1 MKKSIKA
8 LLTVCTMA
16 LCLTFLLTGCE
27 LFVKD
32 CEHTYDN
39 ACDTTCNLC
48 GEARETSAHQWKDA
62 TCTSL
67 KTCTVCGYTEGE
79 MLPHNW
85 EDATCI
91 TAKTCKTCGATDGEA
106 LGHTPADDDGDC
118 STSVICTVCEEILVE
133 AKEHDLAG
141 DYEYDEDGHWQIC
154 QNDGCEVNGDR
165 EDHNGG
171 KATATELAICEACS
185 QPYGELAIPK
195 ITGVVIKNT
204 DSPQYNAETR
214 TFTVKANGTGDLPIL
229 EANGN
234 NFDEFSNY
242 SFLDETWKILYA
254 SGSNINF
261 TSGYWIIE
269 GNTAILEVPSSW
281 RSDFG
286 TEPHEIIYTNDGGE
300 TWIPTGYYVVMEDG
314 SIKNAD
320 DLQAA
325 ILEGGT
331 VKLTQDLVLDS
342 EVFIDSAVEATLD
355 LNGFSITE
363 DKGIGIGLFSLFNP
377 NAMLTITGEGTLSA
391 NGTVPLYVDKGT
403 LIIEHGVTVDG
414 NAYGEGDWFVIVNKS
429 GSVVINGGSF
439 ISGNGIAVY
448 CIESTAVCEING
460 GRFTYDPGTYVNIE
474 THKILENDDGTL
486 SVMPKS
492 IDGEGSILCLDVTPK
507 ISGRPWTEGIYVYFY
522 DSDGVILTSANSSHV
537 DGIYIITDIPD
548 GTAKVKFADA
558 WEGNDTATM
567 DVEDG
572 FNMFVLDGNTDDEGK
587 YTGTW
592 TTYNP

>member
-8 LLTVCTMA
+8 LLTACIMA
-16 LCLTFLLTGCE
+16 LCLTFLLTGCN

-39 ACDTTCNLC
+39 ACDTACNLC

-91 TAKTCKTCGATDGEA
+91 TAKTCKTCGATDGEP
-106 LGHTPADDDGDC
+106 LGHTPAEDDGDC
-118 STSVICTVCEEILVE
+118 TTAITCSDCGTVTTP
-133 AKEHDLAG
+133 ARDNHT
-141 DYEYDEDGHWQIC
+141 
-154 QNDGCEVNGDR
+154 
-165 EDHNGG
+165 GG
-171 KATATELAICEACS
+171 KATATELAICEVCS

-214 TFTVKANGTGDLPIL
+214 TFTVKANGTGDLPVL

-242 SFLDETWKILYA
+242 SFLDDTWIITYA
-254 SGSNINF
+254 LGSGVSF
-261 TSGYWIIE
+261 TGDYWIIE
-269 GNTAILEVPSSW
+269 ENTATLEILSDW
-281 RSDFG
+281 RHNIG
-286 TEPHEIIYTNDGGE
+286 TEPYEIMYTNDGGE

-314 SIKNAD
+314 SITNAD
-320 DLQAA
+320 ELEAA
-325 ILEGGT
+325 ILAGGT

-363 DKGIGIGLFSLFNP
+363 DKGLGIGLFSLFNP
-377 NAMLTITGEGTLSA
+377 NAILTITGEGTLSA
-391 NGTVPLYVDKGT
+391 NGTVPLYVDEGT

-414 NAYGEGDWFVIVNKS
+414 HAYGESDWFVIVNE
-429 GSVVINGGSF
+429 GGHVVINGGSF
-439 ISGNGIAVY
+439 ISGNSIAIY
-448 CIESTAVCEING
+448 CIESTAACEING
-460 GRFTYDPGTYVNIE
+460 GRFTYDPVSFVNTE
-474 THKILENDDGTL
+474 THKVLENDDGTL

-492 IDGEGSILCLDVTPK
+492 IDGKGNILYLDVSAVSSSYIWTSG
-507 ISGRPWTEGIYVYFY
+507 ISIFFY
-522 DSDGVILTSANSSHV
+522 DSDGVLLDWAGGTLA
-537 DGIYIITDIPD
+537 DGVYTITEIPD
-548 GTAKVKFADA
+548 GTAKVEF
-558 WEGNDTATM
+558 NDLMFGEKIAKM
-567 DVEDG
+567 DVPEG
-572 FNMFVLDGNTDDEGK
+572 CNMFVLDGNTDDEGK

>member
-1 MKKSIKA
+1 MKKLTLI
-8 LLTVCTMA
+8 LLSVLMIVTLATC
-16 LCLTFLLTGCE
+16 GN
-27 LFVKD
+27 K

-39 ACDTTCNLC
+39 ACDATCNEC
-48 GEARETSAHQWKDA
+48 GETREVSAHQWNDA
-62 TCTSL
+62 TCTTL
-67 KTCTVCGYTEGE
+67 KTCTVCGTTEGE

-91 TAKTCKTCGATDGEA
+91 TAKTCKTCGATDGSA
-106 LGHTPADDDGDC
+106 LGHEWTTPDVDLCEVQSTCSRCGATDGENKEHTPVEDDGDC
-118 STSVICTVCEEILVE
+118 TTAITCSDCGTVTTP
-133 AKEHDLAG
+133 ARDNHT
-141 DYEYDEDGHWQIC
+141 
-154 QNDGCEVNGDR
+154 
-165 EDHNGG
+165 GG
-171 KATATELAICEACS
+171 EATATELAICEVCS
-185 QPYGELAIPK
+185 QSYGELAIPR

-229 EANGN
+229 EASGN

-254 SGSNINF
+254 SGSNVNL
-261 TSGYWIIE
+261 TGGYWIIE

-281 RSDFG
+281 SSDFE
-286 TEPHEIIYTNDGGE
+286 TEPHEIMYTNDGGE

-325 ILEGGT
+325 ILAGGT

-342 EVFIDSAVEATLD
+342 EVFIDSAVEVTLD

-363 DKGIGIGLFSLFNP
+363 DKGLGIGLFSLFNP

-391 NGTVPLYVDKGT
+391 NGTVPLYVDEGT
-403 LIIEHGVTVDG
+403 LIIDHGVTIDG
-414 NAYGEGDWFVIVNKS
+414 HAYGESDWFVIINES
-429 GSVVINGGSF
+429 GRVVINGGSF
-439 ISGNGIAVY
+439 ISGNRIAVY
-448 CIESTAVCEING
+448 CIESTATCEING
-460 GRFTYDPGTYVNIE
+460 GRFTYDPVSYVNTE
-474 THKILENDDGTL
+474 THKVLENGDGTL

-492 IDGEGSILCLDVTPK
+492 IDGEGSILCLDVTAK
-507 ISGRPWTEGIYVYFY
+507 ISGRTWTEGIYVYFY
-522 DSDGVILTSANSSHV
+522 DSDGVLLTSVNSSHV

>member
-1 MKKSIKA
+1 MKKTIKA

-16 LCLTFLLTGCE
+16 LCLTFLLAGCE

-39 ACDTTCNLC
+39 ACDATCNVC
-48 GEARETSAHQWKDA
+48 GEAREVSAHKWKDATCTSLKTCTVCGCTEGEMLPHSWEDA

-79 MLPHNW
+79 MLPHSW
-85 EDATCI
+85 EDPTCI
-91 TAKTCKTCGATDGEA
+91 TAKTCKTCGATDGEP

-118 STSVICTVCEEILVE
+118 TTAITCIDCGTVTTP
-133 AKEHDLAG
+133 ARDNHT
-141 DYEYDEDGHWQIC
+141 
-154 QNDGCEVNGDR
+154 
-165 EDHNGG
+165 GG
-171 KATATELAICEACS
+171 EATATELAICEVCS

-229 EANGN
+229 EANGR

-242 SFLDETWKILYA
+242 SFLDYTWSILYA
-254 SGSNINF
+254 SVSNVNF
-261 TSGYWIIE
+261 TGGYWIIE
-269 GNTAILEVPSSW
+269 ENTATLEMPSDW
-281 RSDFG
+281 RSDFE
-286 TEPHEIIYTNDGGE
+286 TEPHEIMYTNDSGE

-325 ILEGGT
+325 ILAGGT

-342 EVFIDSAVEATLD
+342 EVFINSAVEVTLD

-391 NGTVPLYVDKGT
+391 NGTVPLYVDEGT

-414 NAYGEGDWFVIVNKS
+414 HAYGESDWFVIVNE
-429 GSVVINGGSF
+429 GGRVVINGGSF
-439 ISGNGIAVY
+439 ISGNSIAVY
-448 CIESTAVCEING
+448 CIESTAACEING
-460 GRFTYDPGTYVNIE
+460 GRFTYDPGSYVNPE
-474 THKILENDDGTL
+474 THKVLENDDGTL

-492 IDGEGSILCLDVTPK
+492 IDGEGSILCLDVTAK

-522 DSDGVILTSANSSHV
+522 DSDGVVLTSVNSSHV

-567 DVEDG
+567 DVPEG

>member
-8 LLTVCTMA
+8 LFTVCAMA

-48 GEARETSAHQWKDA
+48 GEAREASAHQWKDA

-91 TAKTCKTCGATDGEA
+91 TAKTCKTCGATDGEP
-106 LGHTPADDDGDC
+106 LGHTPTEDDGDC
-118 STSVICTVCEEILVE
+118 TTAITCIDCGTVTTP
-133 AKEHDLAG
+133 ARDNHT
-141 DYEYDEDGHWQIC
+141 
-154 QNDGCEVNGDR
+154 
-165 EDHNGG
+165 GG
-171 KATATELAICEACS
+171 KATATELAICEVCS

-254 SGSNINF
+254 SGSNVNF
-261 TSGYWIIE
+261 TGGYWIIE
-269 GNTAILEVPSSW
+269 GNTATLEI
-281 RSDFG
+281 RSDWRDQIG
-286 TEPHEIIYTNDGGE
+286 TEPYEIMYTNDSGE

-325 ILEGGT
+325 ILAGGT

-342 EVFIDSAVEATLD
+342 EVFINSAVEVTLD

-363 DKGIGIGLFSLFNP
+363 DKGMGIGLFSLYNP

-391 NGTVPLYVDKGT
+391 NGTVPLYVDEGT

-414 NAYGEGDWFVIVNKS
+414 HAYGESDWFVIVNE
-429 GSVVINGGSF
+429 GGRVVINGGSF
-439 ISGNGIAVY
+439 ISGNRIAVY
-448 CIESTAVCEING
+448 CIESTAACEING
-460 GRFTYDPGTYVNIE
+460 GRFTYDPVSYVNTE
-474 THKILENDDGTL
+474 THKVLENDDGTL

-492 IDGEGSILCLDVTPK
+492 IDGEGSILCLDVTAK

-522 DSDGVILTSANSSHV
+522 DSDGVVLTSVNSSHV

-567 DVEDG
+567 DVPEG
-572 FNMFVLDGNTDDEGK
+572 FNMFVLDGNTDDKGK

>member
-1 MKKSIKA
+1 MKKTIKA

-27 LFVKD
+27 LFAKS

-39 ACDTTCNLC
+39 ACDATCNLC
-48 GEARETSAHQWKDA
+48 GEAREASAHQWKDA

-67 KTCTVCGYTEGE
+67 KACTVCGYTEGE
-79 MLPHNW
+79 MLPHSW

-91 TAKTCKTCGATDGEA
+91 TAKTCKTCTATEGSALGHEWTTPDVDLCEVQSTCSRCGVTDGENKE
-106 LGHTPADDDGDC
+106 HTPSEDDGDC
-118 STSVICTVCEEILVE
+118 TTAITCSDCGTVTTP
-133 AKEHDLAG
+133 ARDNHT
-141 DYEYDEDGHWQIC
+141 
-154 QNDGCEVNGDR
+154 
-165 EDHNGG
+165 GG
-171 KATATELAICEACS
+171 EATATELAICEVCS

-229 EANGN
+229 EASGN

-254 SGSNINF
+254 SGSNVNF
-261 TSGYWIIE
+261 TGGYWIIE

-281 RSDFG
+281 SSDFE
-286 TEPHEIIYTNDGGE
+286 TEPHEIMYTNDGGE

-325 ILEGGT
+325 ILAGGT

-342 EVFIDSAVEATLD
+342 EVFIDSAVEVTLD

-363 DKGIGIGLFSLFNP
+363 DKGLGIGLFSLFNP
-377 NAMLTITGEGTLSA
+377 NATLTITGEGTLSA
-391 NGTVPLYVDKGT
+391 NGTVPLYVDEGT
-403 LIIEHGVTVDG
+403 LIIDHGVTVDG
-414 NAYGEGDWFVIVNKS
+414 HAYGESDWFVIINE
-429 GSVVINGGSF
+429 GGRVVINGGSF
-439 ISGNGIAVY
+439 ISGNRIAVY
-448 CIESTAVCEING
+448 CIESTAACEING
-460 GRFTYDPGTYVNIE
+460 GRFTYDPVSYVNTE
-474 THKILENDDGTL
+474 THKVLENDDGTL

-492 IDGEGSILCLDVTPK
+492 IDGEGSILCLDVTAK

-522 DSDGVILTSANSSHV
+522 DSDGVVLTSVNSSHV

>member
-8 LLTVCTMA
+8 LFTVCTMA

-27 LFVKD
+27 LFAKD

-48 GEARETSAHQWKDA
+48 GEAREASAHQWKDA

-91 TAKTCKTCGATDGEA
+91 TAKTCKTCGATDGSA
-106 LGHTPADDDGDC
+106 LGHEWTTPDVDLCEVQSTCSRCGATDGENKEHTPTEDDGDC
-118 STSVICTVCEEILVE
+118 TTAITCIDCGTVTTP
-133 AKEHDLAG
+133 ARDNHT
-141 DYEYDEDGHWQIC
+141 
-154 QNDGCEVNGDR
+154 
-165 EDHNGG
+165 GG
-171 KATATELAICEACS
+171 KATATELAICEVCS

-214 TFTVKANGTGDLPIL
+214 TFTVKANGMGDLPIL

-242 SFLDETWKILYA
+242 SFLDYTWSILYA
-254 SGSNINF
+254 SVSNVNF
-261 TSGYWIIE
+261 TGGHWIIE

-281 RSDFG
+281 RSDFE
-286 TEPHEIIYTNDGGE
+286 TEPHEIMYTNDNGE

-320 DLQAA
+320 ELEAA
-325 ILEGGT
+325 ILAGGT

-363 DKGIGIGLFSLFNP
+363 DKGMGIGLFSLFNP
-377 NAMLTITGEGTLSA
+377 NAILTITGEGTLSV
-391 NGTVPLYVDKGT
+391 NGTVPLYVDEGT

-414 NAYGEGDWFVIVNKS
+414 HAYGESDWFVIVNE
-429 GSVVINGGSF
+429 GGRVVINGGSF
-439 ISGNGIAVY
+439 ISGNSIAIY
-448 CIESTAVCEING
+448 CIESTAACEING
-460 GRFTYDPGTYVNIE
+460 GRFTYDPTTYVNTE
-474 THKILENDDGTL
+474 THKVLENDDGTL

-492 IDGEGSILCLDVTPK
+492 IDGKGNILYIDVSAVSSSYTWT
-507 ISGRPWTEGIYVYFY
+507 SGINIFFY
-522 DSDGVILTSANSSHV
+522 DSDGVFLDLVSGTLA
-537 DGIYIITDIPD
+537 DGVYTITEIPD
-548 GTAKVKFADA
+548 GTAKVEFIELMFGEKIAK
-558 WEGNDTATM
+558 M
-567 DVEDG
+567 DVPEG
-572 FNMFVLDGNTDDEGK
+572 CNMFVLDGNTDGEGE